1 MFPFDLWGVFMGELR
16 FMTAGES
23 HGPCLTAILE
33 GLPAGL
39 SIDMEAVNADLARR
53 QQGYG
58 RGGRMAIEKDKAEIL
73 SGVRFGETL
82 GGPMTLRVAN
92 KDWENWTDRMAV
104 MGSPT
109 GPKVTAARPGHADLT
124 GYRKYARQDVRD
136 ILERSSARE
145 TTMRVAVGAVCK
157 QFLKAFGMKVVS
169 HVTNIGGIAVDEEK
183 IDRERIGKCESDLNC
198 CDAEAEGKMKS
209 RIREAKESGDTL
221 GGIFEGVVRGVPLG
235 LGSHIQWDR
244 RLDAR
249 LASALMSIQAIK
261 GVEIGAG
268 FACANLPGS
277 QVHDEMYLDDQG
289 RVYRKTNRAGGLEG
303 GMSNGED
310 IILRAVMKPI
320 PTLMQP
326 LHSVDVESRKEVL
339 ACKERSDTCAV
350 SAASVVG
357 EAMTAFVMAQALCEK
372 FGSDAMVDVLAAFE
386 AYGKRVRDD
395 W

>member
-1 MFPFDLWGVFMGELR
+1 MSELR
-16 FMTAGES
+16 FLTAGES

-33 GLPAGL
+33 GIPAGL
-39 SIDMEAVNADLARR
+39 RLRRDAIDRDLARR

-58 RGGRMAIEKDKAEIL
+58 RGGRMRIERDQAEIL

-82 GGPMTLRVAN
+82 GGPITLSVRN
-92 KDWENWTDRMAV
+92 RDWENWTDRMAAF
-104 MGSPT
+104 GEPS
-109 GPKVTAARPGHADLT
+109 GEKVTAARPGHADLA
-124 GYRKYARQDVRD
+124 GLQKYARQDVRD

-157 QFLKAFGMKVVS
+157 EFLRACGVEVVS
-169 HVTNIGGIAVDEEK
+169 QVTAIGGAAVDEAK
-183 IDRERIGKCESDLNC
+183 LDRSAIGTAENGSELNC
-198 CDAEAEGKMKS
+198 YDAMAEEEMKK
-209 RIREAKESGDTL
+209 RIREAKEKGDTL
-221 GGIFEGVVRGVPLG
+221 GGVFEVMVRNVPVG

-249 LASALMSIQAIK
+249 LAGAMMSIQAIK

-268 FACANLPGS
+268 FRCAELPGS
-277 QVHDEMYLDDQG
+277 QIHDEMYLDGEG

-303 GMSNGED
+303 GMSNGEE
-310 IILRAVMKPI
+310 ILIRAAMKPI

-326 LHSVDVESRKEVL
+326 LHSIDVESKQEVL
-339 ACKERSDTCAV
+339 ACRERSDTCAV

-357 EAMTAFVMAQALCEK
+357 EAMTAFVMAQAMVEK
-372 FGSDAMVDVLAAFE
+372 FGGDSMRDVLSAVAA
-386 AYGKRVRDD
+386 YRDRIGND

>member
-1 MFPFDLWGVFMGELR
+1 MKNTFGQSVSVTIF
-16 FMTAGES
+16 GES
-23 HGPCLTAILE
+23 HGEAIGVVLDGLAPGIPVDRDLIDAQLTLRR
-33 GLPAGL
+33 PAGRI
-39 SIDMEAVNADLARR
+39 STARQEPDHYQIVSGAFEGHTTGTPLTIVIPNTQTR
-53 QQGYG
+53 S
-58 RGGRMAIEKDKAEIL
+58 KDYAATRAL
-73 SGVRFGETL
+73 
-82 GGPMTLRVAN
+82 
-92 KDWENWTDRMAV
+92 
-104 MGSPT
+104 
-109 GPKVTAARPGHADLT
+109 ARPGHADLT
-124 GYRKYARQDVRD
+124 GYKKYARQDVRD

-183 IDRERIGKCESDLNC
+183 IDRERIGKTESNLNC
-198 CDAEAEGKMKS
+198 CDAEAEEKMKS

-221 GGIFEGVVRGVPLG
+221 GGIFEVVVRGVPLG

-249 LASALMSIQAIK
+249 LAGALMSIQAIK

-268 FACANLPGS
+268 FACADLPGS

-310 IILRAVMKPI
+310 IVLKAVMKPI

-326 LHSVDVESRKEVL
+326 LHSVDVESRTEVL

-357 EAMTAFVMAQALCEK
+357 EAMTSFVMAQALCEK
-372 FGSDAMVDVLAAFE
+372 FGSDDMVDVLAAFE

>member
-1 MFPFDLWGVFMGELR
+1 MGELR

-82 GGPMTLRVAN
+82 GGPITLRVAN

-104 MGSPT
+104 MGSPA

-124 GYRKYARQDVRD
+124 GYKKYARQDVRD

-183 IDRERIGKCESDLNC
+183 IDRERIGKTESNLNC
-198 CDAEAEGKMKS
+198 CDAEAEEKMKS

-221 GGIFEGVVRGVPLG
+221 GGIFEVVVRGVPLG

-249 LASALMSIQAIK
+249 LAGALMSIQAIK

-268 FACANLPGS
+268 FACADLPGS

-310 IILRAVMKPI
+310 IVLKAVMKPI

-326 LHSVDVESRKEVL
+326 LHSVDVESRTEVL
-339 ACKERSDTCAV
+339 ACKARSDTCAV

-357 EAMTAFVMAQALCEK
+357 EAMTSFVMAQALCEK